1 MPTVTLTTTGNN
13 KENILNVTLQGI
25 GHGGGARWGG
35 INGLQF
41 NETANVP
48 AGNYKATFT
57 VPGYENDEDVE
68 ILANGTLTVEDNEH
82 DYDISYA

>member
-1 MPTVTLTTTGNN
+1 MPIVTLVTTGTN
-13 KENILNVTLQGI
+13 KENIQTVILQGV

-35 INGLQF
+35 VNGLKF

-57 VPGYENDEDVE
+57 VPGFKNDEDVG
-68 ILANGTLTVEDNEH
+68 IPASGTLTVEDNDN
-82 DYDISYA
+82 DYDISFA